1 MQDDVDQYNRWLE
14 YKFAHDTEYLSLLT
28 SILHTGCARSDRTGV
43 GTLSLFGPQMRF
55 DLSKGFPLLT
65 TKKVF
70 LRGVIAELLWIISGC
85 TNIAPLVAQN
95 VHIWDEWADDD
106 GDLGPVYGAQWRDWN
121 AGNRGLSGVML
132 GGRDQLQELVDGIK
146 RDPFGR
152 RHIVTAWNPDDLSR
166 QKLPCCHCFFQCY
179 VNDKRELSLVLHQRS
194 ADMFLGVPF
203 NIASYALLTMML
215 AQVTGNTPGTFIH
228 NLGDAHIYNS
238 HIEAVKTQLGR
249 MPRQSPTMKL
259 DSKVD
264 NLFAFDHTS
273 FTLEGYNPHEAIKAP
288 VAV

>member
-1 MQDDVDQYNRWLE
+1 MQDDIAEDR
-14 YKFAHDTEYLSLLT
+14 AHQQASPHDYEYLCLLEH
-28 SILHTGCARSDRTGV
+28 ILRHGCQRPDRTGV
-43 GTLSLFGPQMRF
+43 GTVSLFGPQMRF
-55 DLSKGFPLLT
+55 DLRKGFPLLT

-70 LRGVIAELLWIISGC
+70 WRGVVAELLWIISGA
-85 TNIAPLVAQN
+85 TNIAPLQAQN
-95 VHIWDEWADDD
+95 VHIWNEWADED

-121 AGNRGLSGVML
+121 AGNRGLSGEML
-132 GGRDQLQELVDGIK
+132 GGRDQLSELVDGLK

-215 AQVTGNTPGTFIH
+215 AQVTDTTPGMFIH
-228 NLGDAHIYNS
+228 NFGDAHIYNS
-238 HIEAVKTQLGR
+238 HVQAVKTQLGR
-249 MPRQSPTMKL
+249 MPRKPPTVTL
-259 DSKVD
+259 DSRVD
-264 NLFAFDHTS
+264 NLFVFDHTHII
-273 FTLEGYNPHEAIKAP
+273 LEGYDPHDSIKAP

>member
-1 MQDDVDQYNRWLE
+1 MYS
-14 YKFAHDTEYLSLLT
+14 HDWSYLGLLGH
-28 SILHTGCARSDRTGV
+28 ILHDGCKRSDRTGV
-43 GTLSLFGPQMRF
+43 GTLSVFGPQLRF

-70 LRGVIAELLWIISGC
+70 LRGVIAELLWMISGS
-85 TNIAPLVAQN
+85 TNIASLVDQG
-95 VHIWDEWADDD
+95 VHIWDEWADQY
-106 GDLGPVYGAQWRDWN
+106 GYLGPVYGAQWRCWN
-121 AGNRGLSGVML
+121 AGNRML
-132 GGRDQLQELVDGIK
+132 GGRDQLKELVDGLK

-179 VNDKRELSLVLHQRS
+179 VNDKKELSLVLHQRS

-215 AQVTGNTPGTFIH
+215 AQVTGNTPGTLIH
-228 NLGDAHIYNS
+228 NFGDAHIYNS
-238 HIEAVKTQLGR
+238 HIDAVKTQLGR
-249 MPRQSPTMKL
+249 MPRQSPTVKI
-259 DSKVD
+259 DPGVD

-273 FTLEGYNPHEAIKAP
+273 FTIEGYNPHEAIKAP

>member
-1 MQDDVDQYNRWLE
+1 MQDDVAEDRATFLANDQE
-14 YKFAHDTEYLSLLT
+14 YGYLKLLHD
-28 SILHTGCARSDRTGV
+28 IMWGGCHRSDRTGI
-43 GTLSLFGPQMRF
+43 GTRSIFGPQLRF
-55 DLSKGFPLLT
+55 DLTKGFPLLT

-70 LRGVIAELLWIISGC
+70 LRGVIAELLWMISGC
-85 TNIAPLVAQN
+85 TNISPLVAQN

-121 AGNRGLSGVML
+121 AGNRGLSGAML

-166 QKLPCCHCFFQCY
+166 QKLPCCHCFFQVY
-179 VNDKRELSLVLHQRS
+179 VDDQKRLSLVLHQRS

-215 AQVTGNTPGTFIH
+215 AQVTGNTPGTFVH
-228 NLGDAHIYNS
+228 NFGDAHIYNS
-238 HIEAVKTQLGR
+238 HLEAVKTQLVR
-249 MPRQSPTMKL
+249 MPRRSPTMKL
-259 DSKVD
+259 DPRVD

-273 FTLEGYNPHEAIKAP
+273 FTLEGYDPHPSITAP